1 MKQPERDSPGLLV
14 QALALAVALVALFSR
29 RPLRRPPRGVDAE
42 DLAAGYERSDLSP
55 TVVIGALAGLG
66 VVLVVLLVFVTALGT
81 AVTGVPVTV
90 GDVRQVPVP
99 TPPAPRLEVQ
109 PGQSLAPYLA
119 AEQQRLTTYRW
130 VDRPA
135 GIASMPIERAMD
147 VLASEGL
154 PVAPGDANTGTT
166 APSRAS
172 SGRVDE
178 AYP

>member
-1 MKQPERDSPGLLV
+1 MRQPEGSSSGPLV
-14 QALALAVALVALFSR
+14 QALAVGVALVALFSR
-29 RPLRRPPRGVDAE
+29 RAVRRPPPGVDAE

-66 VVLVVLLVFVTALGT
+66 VVLLGLLVFVTVLGT
-81 AVTGVPVTV
+81 VLTGIPVSV

-119 AEQQRLTTYRW
+119 DEQQRLTTYRW
-130 VDRPA
+130 VDRAA
-135 GIASMPIERAMD
+135 GIASMPISQAMD
-147 VLASEGL
+147 VVASQGL
-154 PVAPGDANTGTT
+154 PVAAAGGTVATT